1 MNEYYE
7 NRFVPTPE
15 NDRDELS
22 QSSGKTEDI
31 SNSKK
36 HVIRR
41 KEEGI
46 RKKRTV
52 VCYEAKYLNSF
63 IVNAK
68 TNQAYHY
75 RLGSKDELRLF
86 SVILATG
93 ETGQTPAILFYDTPR
108 EYEAHMH
115 QKVSPG
121 TIKAWNARQT
131 MFRIKAGLDGS
142 Q

>member
-1 MNEYYE
+1 MNEFHE

-22 QSSGKTEDI
+22 QSSAKTEDI

-36 HVIRR
+36 HILRR

-68 TNQAYHY
+68 TNQTYPY
-75 RLGSKDELRLF
+75 RLGSKDELQLF
-86 SVILATG
+86 SVILSTG
-93 ETGQTPAILFYDTPR
+93 ETGQTPAILFYDSPR
-108 EYEAHMH
+108 EYEMHMH
-115 QKVSPG
+115 HKVSPG
-121 TIKAWNARQT
+121 IVKTWNSRQT
-131 MFRIKAGLDGS
+131 TFRIKSGLAGT
-142 Q
+142 